1 MIFKKSRITLLIS
14 ILILLSANPA
24 YASPTITISQN
35 EISVPFFGTPA
46 KSAKIPTRIVSLA
59 NGAAEV
65 IVSLGLKSHL
75 VGRDIASSFTGDA
88 RIPIVTQAH
97 AISAEKV
104 LAVRP
109 TLVLINASTGPA
121 AALKQLRSAGVKIAI
136 IPEAYSLSGMRF
148 KYASILRAL
157 SINPKD
163 PVAIKL
169 LDSIPD
175 LSQNLGG
182 QTGIAFLYLR
192 GTSGIYLLGGKGSGA
207 DALIRMAGG
216 TDVGATQGSNPFM
229 PLTPEALVAINPS
242 IILVMQKGLESVGGS
257 KGLFALSGIAQ
268 TPAGINQKVIA
279 VDDSLLLAFGP
290 RTQGLIIKLATAI
303 ESLK

>member
-1 MIFKKSRITLLIS
+1 MLLIS
-14 ILILLSANPA
+14 IFILLSTTSTF
-24 YASPTITISQN
+24 ASSTVIINQN
-35 EISVPFFGTPA
+35 EIPVPLFGSPA

-88 RIPIVTQAH
+88 DIPIVTQVH
-97 AISAEKV
+97 ALSAEKI
-104 LAVRP
+104 LAVHP
-109 TLVLINASTGPA
+109 NLVLVNASTGPA
-121 AALKQLRSAGVKIAI
+121 AALKQLRSAGVKIAM
-136 IPEAYSLSGMRF
+136 IPEAYSLSGMRS
-148 KYASILRAL
+148 KYTSILKAISL
-157 SINPKD
+157 SIND

-169 LDSIPD
+169 LNSIPKN
-175 LSQNLGG
+175 SQNIAG

-207 DALIRMAGG
+207 DALIQKAGG
-216 TDVGATQGSNPFM
+216 IDVGATKASKPFM

-242 IILVMQKGLESVGGS
+242 IILVMQKGLESVGGPT
-257 KGLFALSGIAQ
+257 GLFALSGVAQ
-268 TPAGINQKVIA
+268 TQAGINQKVIA

-290 RTQGLIIKLATAI
+290 RTQGLITKLANAI
-303 ESLK
+303 ESMK

>member
-1 MIFKKSRITLLIS
+1 MIST
-14 ILILLSANPA
+14 LILFATTPA
-24 YASPTITISQN
+24 FASQTITISQN
-35 EISVPFFGTPA
+35 EIPVPLFGSPV
-46 KSAKIPTRIVSLA
+46 KSAKIPMRIVSLA

-88 RIPIVTQAH
+88 HIPIVTQAH
-97 AISAEKV
+97 AVSAEKV

-121 AALKQLRSAGVKIAI
+121 AALKQLQSAGIKIAI
-136 IPEAYSLSGMRF
+136 IPEAYSLTGMRS
-148 KYASILRAL
+148 KYKSILKAISL
-157 SINPKD
+157 NSKD

-169 LDSIPD
+169 LDSIPKI
-175 LSQNLGG
+175 SQNLAG
-182 QTGIAFLYLR
+182 QVGIAFLYLR

-207 DALIRMAGG
+207 DALIHMAGG
-216 TDVGATQGSNPFM
+216 IDVGATQGSNPFM

-242 IILVMQKGLESVGGS
+242 IILVMHKGLESVGGP
-257 KGLFALSGIAQ
+257 KGLFTLSGVAQ

-290 RTQGLIIKLATAI
+290 RTQGLISKLTNAI
-303 ESLK
+303 ESMK